1 MQQLEQLRS
10 RLRVLEDLQV
20 VVRTMKAMAQVA
32 VRRYESVRESLQDYG
47 GNVDLALHA
56 FLQDRRFRET
66 PDLPPFLAA
75 AHAPAGRVGVILFGS
90 DHGLCGS
97 FNERILERHG
107 EMPRRRGFERRRR
120 RHAVVGLRLAALLTA
135 AGDAGERSFRLP
147 LAVEGVTRLIQ
158 ELMLLIEE
166 WRFGPEPPD
175 QILLVHHRVV
185 GAARSE
191 LVERQLLPLERAR
204 LQRFWEQ
211 PWDSAARPM
220 LFGDEGEL
228 FRTIVRELLTVSLH
242 RAVIESLASEHAARL
257 AAMHAAER
265 NLEDRL
271 GDLTLAYRQERQNA
285 ITSELLDVVAGFE
298 ALRNEE

>member
-1 MQQLEQLRS
+1 MPQLEQLHS
-10 RLRVLEDLQV
+10 RLRLLEDLQV

-32 VRRYESVRESLQDYG
+32 VRRYESVRGSLQAYA

-56 FLQDRRFRET
+56 FLQDRRFRESAG
-66 PDLPPFLAA
+66 LPPFLAA
-75 AHAPAGRVGVILFGS
+75 AAVPAGRVGVILFGS

-97 FNERILERHG
+97 FNERILERHRS
-107 EMPRRRGFERRRR
+107 MPCR

-135 AGDAGERSFRLP
+135 TGEAEERSFRLP
-147 LAVEGVTRLIQ
+147 LAVDGVTRLIQ
-158 ELMLLIEE
+158 DLMLLIEE
-166 WRFGPEPPD
+166 WRFGPEPAD
-175 QILLVHHRVV
+175 RILLVHHRVV

-191 LVERQLLPLERAR
+191 LVERQLLPLEQVR
-204 LQRFWEQ
+204 LHRLWEQ
-211 PWDSAARPM
+211 PWDSPARPM

-228 FRTIVRELLTVSLH
+228 FRTIVREILTVSLH

-265 NLEDRL
+265 NLEERL
-271 GDLTLAYRQERQNA
+271 ADLTLAYRQERQNA

-298 ALRNEE
+298 ALRKEE

>member
-1 MQQLEQLRS
+1 MQQHEQLRS
-10 RLRVLEDLQV
+10 RIRVLEDLQV
-20 VVRTMKAMAQVA
+20 VVRTMKAMARVA
-32 VRRYESVRESLQDYG
+32 VRRYETVRESLQDYA
-47 GNVDLALHA
+47 GNVELALHA

-75 AHAPAGRVGVILFGS
+75 ADAPAGRVGVILFGT
-90 DHGLCGS
+90 DHGLCGA
-97 FNERILERHG
+97 FNERILARHG
-107 EMPRRRGFERRRR
+107 EMRRRGGLDPRR

-147 LAVEGVTRLIQ
+147 VAVEGVTRLIQ

-166 WRFGPEPPD
+166 WRFGPEPLD
-175 QILLVHHRVV
+175 RILLVHHRVV

-191 LVERQLLPLERAR
+191 LVERQLLPLERASLRR
-204 LQRFWEQ
+204 LWEQ
-211 PWDSAARPM
+211 PWASHARPL
-220 LFGDEGEL
+220 LFGEAEDL
-228 FRTIVRELLTVSLH
+228 FRTLVRELLTVSLH

-265 NLEDRL
+265 NLEERL
-271 GDLTLAYRQERQNA
+271 DDLTLAYRRERQNA